1 MNKAVIF
8 LLMSMLTTFWS
19 HSQEIYNS
27 CGNAFELCPAIT
39 IPINNYN
46 ASASVCANCEDDF
59 NYCFDPEA
67 TVWFTFTT
75 NDTGGDI
82 QIDLTGI
89 TYQSNPGQDQEIQ
102 AAILSA
108 LAPCDASS
116 FTLVG
121 DCSVSGA
128 TNLTLNAPGLNPN
141 STYYLVLG
149 GDAAGAGITSAAA
162 WEAELVISGPGID
175 RPIPVVSIGQSAT
188 NACLNDNITFT
199 AGLTDCIDTSA
210 FNWYV
215 NGVLAAITTDPFW
228 ISSTFSTG
236 DVIRV
241 ETTCYSDCPYLVGI
255 DAQPLNIYSF
265 VVDAGED
272 LYIES
277 GQSAQLSGWTSGV
290 DLQWSPAF
298 EVSATNVLNPIVSP
312 EETTTFTLK
321 ATENG
326 CTQSDQVTVH
336 IITGIEI
343 PNTFSPNGD
352 GVNDTWLIQG
362 LEDYPNNRLSIF
374 TRWGQ
379 EVLTLSAYSEKKAW
393 DGRTSAGNLAE
404 GVYFYILE
412 VDAEEPLIFNGTV
425 NVIR

>member
-1 MNKAVIF
+1 
-8 LLMSMLTTFWS
+8 
-19 HSQEIYNS
+19 
-27 CGNAFELCPAIT
+27 
-39 IPINNYN
+39 
-46 ASASVCANCEDDF
+46 
-59 NYCFDPEA
+59 
-67 TVWFTFTT
+67 
-75 NDTGGDI
+75 
-82 QIDLTGI
+82 
-89 TYQSNPGQDQEIQ
+89 
-102 AAILSA
+102 
-108 LAPCDASS
+108 
-116 FTLVG
+116 
-121 DCSVSGA
+121 
-128 TNLTLNAPGLNPN
+128 
-141 STYYLVLG
+141 
-149 GDAAGAGITSAAA
+149 
-162 WEAELVISGPGID
+162 
-175 RPIPVVSIGQSAT
+175 
-188 NACLNDNITFT
+188 
-199 AGLTDCIDTSA
+199 
-210 FNWYV
+210 
-215 NGVLAAITTDPFW
+215 LAAITTDPFW